1 MSASHQAQSP
11 QHTDALI
18 IGTGFSGIRSLI
30 ELKKLGMSVVTLE
43 AGTDVGGTWYWNRY
57 PGARTDS
64 QSWSYAFPFPEIEQ
78 QWKWSERYPGQAEV
92 QRYLSFVTDHFDL
105 RPLIRFGHRV
115 AAASYDELSN
125 LWTITTED
133 GSQFTCTYLIPAV
146 GPLSVPQ
153 DPQFEGQGQ
162 FKGEVYNTGRWP
174 TEPVDFTG
182 KRVAV
187 IGTGASGIQ
196 TIPLVAEVAEHLTV
210 FQRTPNYVMPARNF
224 ALDDDFRDKLAAEL
238 PAEWS
243 KARNHVFGFPLEPAG
258 RNYDDVTDEAER
270 DRIFEAGW
278 QKGGFHFV
286 FETFDD
292 IIFDQRSNDAAAEF
306 IRRKIKE
313 TVKDPE
319 VAELLTPRNYPYVAK
334 RPPSGTNYYETFNR
348 DNVTLV
354 DIKSDPIEAMT
365 ENGLRTRDNEY
376 SFDAVIFATGFD
388 AVTGALNNIAIT
400 GKGGVR
406 LVDAWAH
413 GAETHLS
420 IGVPNFPNMFMIFGP
435 QCSYANAPVVVES
448 LVGWLSDV
456 LRHMA
461 DNGLD
466 RVECTEEATAGWSAS
481 VDEIFNM
488 TLLPAGEAAGSWYLG
503 ANVPGK
509 PRRVLF
515 YFGGADRFDAL
526 LKENSEKGYD
536 GFVFTRQPVDA
547 IR

>member
-1 MSASHQAQSP
+1 MSITQQTQSAQ
-11 QHTDALI
+11 HADALI
-18 IGTGFSGIRSLI
+18 IGTGFSGIRALI
-30 ELKKLGMSVVTLE
+30 ELKKLGISVITLE

-64 QSWSYAFPFPEIEQ
+64 QSWSYAFPFPEIEA
-78 QWKWSERYPGQAEV
+78 QWTWSERYPGQPEV
-92 QRYLSFVTDHFDL
+92 YRYLRFVTDEFDL
-105 RPLIRFGHRV
+105 RPQIRFGQRV

-125 LWTITTED
+125 LWTVTTED

-146 GPLSVPQ
+146 GPLSIPQ
-153 DPQFEGQGQ
+153 EPQ
-162 FKGEVYNTGRWP
+162 FKGMEQFQGQVLNTGRWP
-174 TEPVDFTG
+174 REPVDFTG

-210 FQRTPNYVMPARNF
+210 FQRTPNFVMPARNF
-224 ALDDDFRDKLAAEL
+224 DLDEEFQDKLKKDL
-238 PAEWS
+238 PSEWD

-258 RNYDDVTDEAER
+258 RNYDDVNDEER
-270 DRIFEAGW
+270 ERIFEEGW

-292 IIFDQRSNDAAAEF
+292 IIMDQRSNDAAAEF

-313 TVKDPE
+313 TVNDPK
-319 VAELLTPRNYPYVAK
+319 VAEMLSPRTYPYVAK

-354 DIKSDPIEAMT
+354 DIKSDPIESMT
-365 ENGLRTRDNEY
+365 ETGLRTQDNEY
-376 SFDAVIFATGFD
+376 SFDTVIFATGFD
-388 AVTGALNNIAIT
+388 AVTGAMSRIDVT
-400 GKGGVR
+400 GRGGVR
-406 LVDAWAH
+406 LNDAWKN
-413 GAETHLS
+413 GAETNLS

-448 LVGWLSDV
+448 LVNWLSGV
-456 LRHMA
+456 IEHMEENKI
-461 DNGLD
+461 D
-466 RVECTEEATAGWSAS
+466 TMEATEAATASWSAT

-503 ANVPGK
+503 ANIPGK

-515 YFGGADRFDAL
+515 YFGGAQNFDAL
-526 LKENSEKGYD
+526 LKANAEQNYD
-536 GFVFTRQPVDA
+536 GFVFTEKAVA
-547 IR
+547 ASH

>member
-1 MSASHQAQSP
+1 MAVPQQAQSA
-11 QHTDALI
+11 QHADALI
-18 IGTGFSGIRSLI
+18 IGTGFSGLRALI
-30 ELKKLGMSVVTLE
+30 ELKKLGLSVITLE

-64 QSWSYAFPFPEIEQ
+64 QSWSYAFPFREIEE
-78 QWKWSERYPGQAEV
+78 QWTWTERYPSQPEV

-105 RPLIRFGHRV
+105 RPLIRFGQRV
-115 AAASYDELSN
+115 VAASYDELSN
-125 LWTITTED
+125 LWTVTTED

-146 GPLSVPQ
+146 GPLSIPQ
-153 DPQFEGQGQ
+153 EPQ
-162 FKGEVYNTGRWP
+162 FKGMEQFQGEIYNTGRWP
-174 TEPVDFTG
+174 REPVDFAG

-196 TIPLVAEVAEHLTV
+196 TIPLVAEVAQHLTV

-224 ALDDDFRDKLAAEL
+224 DLDDEFQKNLKETL
-238 PAEWS
+238 PSEWA
-243 KARNHVFGFPLEPAG
+243 KARKHVFGFPLEPAG
-258 RNYDDVTDEAER
+258 RNYDDVTDEER
-270 DRIFEAGW
+270 DRIFEEGW

-292 IIFDQRSNDAAAEF
+292 IIVDQRSNDAAAEF

-313 TVKDPE
+313 TVKDPK

-354 DIKSDPIEAMT
+354 DIKSNPIESMT
-365 ENGLRTRDNEY
+365 ETGLRTRDNEY

-388 AVTGALNNIAIT
+388 AVTGAMSRIDVT
-400 GKGGVR
+400 GRGGVK
-406 LVDAWAH
+406 LNDAWKH

-420 IGVPNFPNMFMIFGP
+420 IGVPNFPNMFMLFGP

-448 LVGWLSDV
+448 LVGWLNGM

-461 DNGLD
+461 ENNLD
-466 RVECTEEATAGWSAS
+466 RVECTEDAAAGWSAA
-481 VDEIFNM
+481 VDEVFNM

-515 YFGGADRFDAL
+515 YFGGAGHFDTVL
-526 LKENSEKGYD
+526 RENAEQGYD